1 MSMSK
6 IIKDQSPK
14 MMSTG
19 QYSETS
25 SGDMYLDNR
34 YLYARNS
41 KAIGVLWAVFSLC
54 FAIINMVVFVQPQW
68 LGDTATSRGTG
79 YFGLWR
85 SCRLLQDGQDLIC
98 EGRLDDFST
107 IQTPA
112 FRAATVFVGLSV
124 FLSSLC
130 VLSMVLF
137 FFLHSSTVFHVCGWI
152 QLSCAIS
159 MLVGVLIFPI
169 GWDTPIV
176 REVCGNDSDSYSLGQ
191 CGIRWAFILALIGVI
206 DSIVL
211 SILAFVLGSRYVKL
225 LPDHYLPNGT
235 KYKGEVNSA
244 FMNPEYLPN
253 KKLIGSLQN
262 QMISKSL
269 HGSLSS
275 NGLSPGYGPL
285 GSLNHH
291 HHHNIHPH
299 HHNENHHPNPHSN
312 HHLNEMERYSDY
324 SQRTNRSSYKSST
337 AIANLHHHHHH
348 HPHVTPKQQSSQH
361 QSQQSLHTA
370 LSSHQQH
377 QTPTVASSAS
387 GTPSHHSSSSMAIN
401 QYNNF

>member
-1 MSMSK
+1 
-6 IIKDQSPK
+6 
-14 MMSTG
+14 MMSAG

-54 FAIINMVVFVQPQW
+54 FSIINMVVFVQPQW

-124 FLSSLC
+124 CLSSLC

-176 REVCGNDSDSYSLGQ
+176 REVCGNDSDSYALGQ
-191 CGIRWAFILALIGVI
+191 CGIRWAFILALIGVV

-275 NGLSPGYGPL
+275 NGMPPGYGPL
-285 GSLNHH
+285 GPINHSASHHHHH
-291 HHHNIHPH
+291 HHHNHHANQNPHP
-299 HHNENHHPNPHSN
+299 HPNPHSQSH
-312 HHLNEMERYSDY
+312 HHLNEMERYSEY

-337 AIANLHHHHHH
+337 AITSNLNHHHHNHHHHH
-348 HPHVTPKQQSSQH
+348 VTPQQSQH
-361 QSQQSLHTA
+361 QSQQSLHQS
-370 LSSHQQH
+370 LSGQQQQH
-377 QTPTVASSAS
+377 QTTPTATSSVS
-387 GTPSHHSSSSMAIN
+387 GTTSHHSSSSMAIN
-401 QYNNF
+401 PYNNF